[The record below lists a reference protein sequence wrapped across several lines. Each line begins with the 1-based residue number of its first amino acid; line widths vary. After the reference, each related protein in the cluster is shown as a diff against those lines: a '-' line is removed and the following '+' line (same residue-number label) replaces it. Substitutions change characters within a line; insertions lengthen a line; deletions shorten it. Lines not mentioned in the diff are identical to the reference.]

1 MLETS
6 KTNNLVK
13 DGDDSHDRVMINSD
27 LWDWRL
33 QITAGTS
40 SCQSFLNK
48 VLLNESTWLFV
59 LQITF
64 YEGKCFTG
72 RKLEVRGDC
81 DNFQDRGFMNR

>member
-1 MLETS
+1 MSADPTFQQLNA
-6 KTNNLVK
+6 KVIL
-13 DGDDSHDRVMINSD
+13 INS
-27 LWDWRL
+27 LEA
-33 QITAGTS
+33 AGE
-40 SCQSFLNK
+40 L
-48 VLLNESTWLFV
+48 STIYFPF